1 MKEMNLENLL
11 RSWQPRR
18 PSAGVRSQLF
28 PKQEHKREF
37 VWTIRWLAPTV
48 ACGLIALA
56 ALREDSPFPSLSS
69 GGHPSAGFIPGE
81 ASAIAGVTINRSP
94 DFFEW
99 TNRSG
104 SALNVRSFLPGKT
117 N

>member
-1 MKEMNLENLL
+1 MNLENLL
-11 RSWQPRR
+11 GSWQPRR
-18 PSAGVRSQLF
+18 PAVRIRSRLCRVHE
-28 PKQEHKREF
+28 PKPEF
-37 VWTIRWLAPTV
+37 GWTLRWLVPAA

-56 ALREDSPFPSLSS
+56 AVHQDSAFLGLGD
-69 GGHPSAGFIPGE
+69 GGHPHDGINPVAAASVNGAASNRPG
-81 ASAIAGVTINRSP
+81 

-104 SALNVRSFLPGKT
+104 SAFNVRSFLPGKT